1 VLDAIVCCC
10 KKEYRDRAAGILSGC
25 PLVQTG
31 VHGYPFI
38 TAVERA
44 RLLLVG
50 LDKTLHKGETI
61 IHTFEMSQSIV
72 LAALVV
78 YNLVLAQLFI
88 TGLTG
93 LGAYFFLSAFYGSN
107 LNSIAAPLLLTILL
121 SASVVGVF
129 TTLLAT
135 VIVTVTQN
143 YAKDFVLYK
152 NPVQEGGTVKQ
163 KPLPK
168 KIEEFCEAFVAAVKS
183 HHGGNSHCCLR
194 RKTIPRWL
202 SPPLLSNRVDD
213 HWKEIA
219 PTTQEP

>member
-1 VLDAIVCCC
+1 
-10 KKEYRDRAAGILSGC
+10 
-25 PLVQTG
+25 LVQTG
-31 VHGYPFI
+31 VHGFPFI
-38 TAVERA
+38 TAAKQAPV
-44 RLLLVG
+44 LLKD
-50 LDKTLHKGETI
+50 LDDKLAKDKTI
-61 IHTFEMSQSIV
+61 IHRFEMSQSIV

-93 LGAYFFLSAFYGSN
+93 LGAYFFLSAFYGNN
-107 LNSIAAPLLLTILL
+107 LNSVAAPLLLTILL

-143 YAKDFVLYK
+143 YAKEFVLYK
-152 NPVQEGGTVKQ
+152 YPVQEGGTVKQ

-183 HHGGNSHCCLR
+183 HQGGNSHCCFR

-202 SPPLLSNRVDD
+202 SPPLLTNRVDD
-213 HWKEIA
+213 SWKEIA
-219 PTTQEP
+219 MPTQEP